1 LIKEQ
6 YKNEETES
14 LMTGSVPE
22 LVEAARREVVVGEVR
37 IAALEFL
44 AAAPFAIH
52 DASTL

>member
-14 LMTGSVPE
+14 LMTGSVPK
-22 LVEAARREVVVGEVR
+22 LVEAVRRELAVGEIR
-37 IAALEFL
+37 TAAPEFL